1 MTTSN
6 LAFYANAQATLSRS
20 FPEHHL
26 YFAKCLRIAEVVRY
40 NPESTNIGS
49 TVINRDSAQ
58 FEIDFYTHGERKLM
72 NHAWFMEIAGTEYM
86 LELIQPTVVDARLE
100 LFKLQTDT
108 WGVKFNL
115 RSQNVQIAAQTG
127 QLMLKY
133 MNQYVFLRKFIMTG
147 SIEQL
152 ENNVTM
158 FELLNADLAPQPI
171 KRGV

>member
-1 MTTSN
+1 
-6 LAFYANAQATLSRS
+6 
-20 FPEHHL
+20 
-26 YFAKCLRIAEVVRY
+26 
-40 NPESTNIGS
+40 
-49 TVINRDSAQ
+49 
-58 FEIDFYTHGERKLM
+58 
-72 NHAWFMEIAGTEYM
+72 MEIAGTEYM

-115 RSQNVQIAAQTG
+115 RAQNIQIAAQTG